1 MLTYILLMKMTEN
14 TKPELR
20 EKWLFVSNIPLLFNK
35 ENVVKQMEM
44 EVIFM
49 DKEKPMVVK
58 DVETVETLMK
68 AMKELKIEQLPIM
81 TPEKVKH
88 DREAVRGYL
97 V

>member
-1 MLTYILLMKMTEN
+1 LMKMTEN

-68 AMKELKIEQLPIM
+68 AMKELKIQQVPIM
-81 TPEKVKH
+81 TADQLKH
-88 DREAVRGYL
+88 DREAVRGY
-97 V
+97 VV